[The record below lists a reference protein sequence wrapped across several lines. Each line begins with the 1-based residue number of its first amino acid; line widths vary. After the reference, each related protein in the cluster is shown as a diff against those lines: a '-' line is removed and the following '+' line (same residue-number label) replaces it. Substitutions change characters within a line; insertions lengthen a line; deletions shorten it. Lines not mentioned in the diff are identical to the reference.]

1 MTKFYGQRTCTLD
14 IKEFLPDSYHNI
26 THKTI
31 ATILNE
37 EDLLNETDTMQ
48 ISTCHK
54 YASICFKSREI
65 LLKYCNN
72 VHQLLPDVPVTF
84 SPDFYQRI
92 RISIENLS
100 TELPDIEVKN
110 FLLSYATPIGST
122 YYAGQKHKSKFYTT
136 GARVYQCIKLIQH
149 LPRHLYEF
157 GRYLFILYNSQPT
170 PTPAITSNNSISENT
185 PAPVY

>member
-1 MTKFYGQRTCTLD
+1 
-14 IKEFLPDSYHNI
+14 
-26 THKTI
+26 
-31 ATILNE
+31 
-37 EDLLNETDTMQ
+37 MQ

-72 VHQLLPDVPVTF
+72 VHTF
-84 SPDFYQRI
+84 SPDFHERI

-100 TELPDIEVKN
+100 TELPEIEVKN

-122 YYAGQKHKSKFYTT
+122 YYAGRKHKNKFYTT

-170 PTPAITSNNSISENT
+170 PTPAITSNNSIFENT